1 MLLVYGLTQAEAV
14 GFASLRTVGTLA
26 VAATLIAGFW
36 LIEARVAAPLV
47 PLRIF
52 RMRSLTGA
60 NLVAIS
66 LSGVIGAHGFL
77 STLYLQQVLGY
88 SPIATGFAFLP
99 LTLVIMVTAGV
110 GSRAVGRLG
119 PKRMM
124 VAGMVCLAVGMLLL
138 SRISVGGSYLGD
150 LLPGSLFV
158 ALGLGLTFV
167 TATIAATSGV
177 AAHEQGVASGLINTS
192 QQVGTAIGLAILVS
206 VAAARTASVAG
217 TAAGAQAALVEGFRW
232 AFAGGAGLAVLG
244 VLAALLMI
252 REIDNQTSS
261 TTGAGPATT
270 PVASVE

>member
-1 MLLVYGLTQAEAV
+1 
-14 GFASLRTVGTLA
+14 
-26 VAATLIAGFW
+26 
-36 LIEARVAAPLV
+36 
-47 PLRIF
+47 
-52 RMRSLTGA
+52 
-60 NLVAIS
+60 
-66 LSGVIGAHGFL
+66 
-77 STLYLQQVLGY
+77 
-88 SPIATGFAFLP
+88 
-99 LTLVIMVTAGV
+99 
-110 GSRAVGRLG
+110 
-119 PKRMM
+119 
-124 VAGMVCLAVGMLLL
+124 MLLL

-261 TTGAGPATT
+261 TGGVVATPT
-270 PVASVE
+270 PVASAE